1 MVLFP
6 SGPRAVSGTSLA
18 NLHEPINTVT
28 YDTIH
33 AHVEEGVH
41 GRLVIDCPRVYFTP
55 SPVCGGHE
63 TGRKDREPPKA
74 NGDLEG
80 RITCEHPCA
89 QPLGSQ
95 PGGCKERRDRRAR
108 SACHDLMPAGAAR
121 S

>member
-1 MVLFP
+1 MC
-6 SGPRAVSGTSLA
+6 GTSLA

-28 YDTIH
+28 HDTIH

-41 GRLVIDCPRVYFTP
+41 GRLVIDCPRVHLTP

-80 RITCEHPCA
+80 RIRRLQGTPRPSCEKRLP
-89 QPLGSQ
+89 
-95 PGGCKERRDRRAR
+95 
-108 SACHDLMPAGAAR
+108 
-121 S
+121 